1 MNGRVSVW
9 LKLFLLINLIV
20 DGHSHTALKD
30 KTVVNG
36 VTIVQTGEYD
46 KNLGIVKI
54 DFDELAYGE
63 KAIYPVLLS
72 KAEVE
77 SGKDLSV
84 KMELNEKFVAKDDA
98 KIASLIYDI
107 KERQEK
113 IISEVI
119 GKTPVLLEASRELV
133 RTSETNLGN
142 LVADAMLE
150 KSGADIAVTSGG
162 SVRSSIGIGDITVGN
177 IINVLPFGTML

>member
-1 MNGRVSVW
+1 
-9 LKLFLLINLIV
+9 
-20 DGHSHTALKD
+20 
-30 KTVVNG
+30 
-36 VTIVQTGEYD
+36 
-46 KNLGIVKI
+46 
-54 DFDELAYGE
+54 
-63 KAIYPVLLS
+63 
-72 KAEVE
+72 
-77 SGKDLSV
+77 
-84 KMELNEKFVAKDDA
+84 MELNEKFVAKDDA

-150 KSGADIAVTSGG
+150 KAELT
-162 SVRSSIGIGDITVGN
+162 
-177 IINVLPFGTML
+177 